1 LFGMTPAKAF
11 AAVALAAT
19 TMLLTAG
26 CGSGRGIFGEIH
38 DVSIEVT
45 GTGGPATEVT
55 YRLPS
60 GDGSERNVR
69 LPWTK
74 SAASEFFPVT
84 VRVVPAPGATV
95 TCRIVVD
102 GREVSSAA
110 GRASTVG
117 CSKERLDS

>member
-1 LFGMTPAKAF
+1 MTPARAF
-11 AAVALAAT
+11 AAIALAAST
-19 TMLLTAG
+19 ALLTAG

-60 GDGSERNVR
+60 DGGTEQNVK

-84 VRVVPAPGATV
+84 IRVVPAPGATV
-95 TCRIVVD
+95 ACRIVVD
-102 GREVSSAA
+102 GKEVSTATGGTSA
-110 GRASTVG
+110 VE
-117 CSKERLDS
+117 CSKEKLDP